1 MSMPESTDLTIRRYR
16 AGDGERV
23 RELNREAMAE
33 TPEWV
38 VDAPDTDLDDV
49 RDHYLEAGG
58 EFLVGEV
65 DRRETSNGERGGTI
79 REPDCE
85 IVATGAVEPL
95 DGWMA
100 DRFDAAAGTGELS
113 RVRVDPAMQGRGF
126 GTRIVE
132 ELARRA
138 RRRGYRA
145 LVLNTGADNEQ
156 ARGFYESLGYAC
168 VREETVEFDDVT
180 LDLALYWRRVE
191 G

>member
-1 MSMPESTDLTIRRYR
+1 MSMVEPTDLTVRRYR

-49 RDHYLEAGG
+49 RDHYLDAGG

-65 DRRETSNGERGGTI
+65 DRRKTSNGEGDG
-79 REPDCE
+79 E

-113 RVRVDPAMQGRGF
+113 RVRVDPAMQGGGF